1 MPLQKAW
8 ILAAICAV
16 GLGLTQA
23 SAEVGVTADT
33 IRLGQVCA
41 LTGPAQGLGQELKA
55 GATAYFEHI
64 NSQGGIHGRKISLLT
79 LDDSYEPEHTIAA
92 TKKLIDQ
99 EQVFMLFGYVGTPTS
114 TAAVPLTK
122 PDQVPFFAPFTGA
135 EFLRTPVR
143 ANVYNVRA
151 SYFQET
157 EAQVHQLVDVLG
169 KKNIAVFDTVARIL
183 RSL

>member
-8 ILAAICAV
+8 ILAAICAI

-79 LDDSYEPEHTIAA
+79 LDDSYEPEQTIEA

-99 EQVFMLFGYVGTPTS
+99 E
-114 TAAVPLTK
+114 
-122 PDQVPFFAPFTGA
+122 
-135 EFLRTPVR
+135 
-143 ANVYNVRA
+143 
-151 SYFQET
+151 
-157 EAQVHQLVDVLG
+157 
-169 KKNIAVFDTVARIL
+169 
-183 RSL
+183 